1 MNKSKIKNHLVIASC
16 FVVVIMICFTVA
28 SARARTYDFNE
39 PFAESIVTENDVTEN
54 TVATEC
60 SSSVDT
66 GAVDTGSTM
75 KPDEDVTTKPADTNC
90 STDNEKQEI
99 QTTVPDACVFDMS
112 YYDYVD
118 FGNSISKSDIPSFS
132 TWDVVGYVT
141 CKSAGLDRVPITYN
155 WSQQVCDACDIVMDG
170 YSEALFGQGRG
181 IFICGHNY
189 KALSG
194 LKNAKT
200 DDYVLI
206 ETVYGA
212 NYLYKISF
220 SGKAHIVEDPTWF
233 YGMCDDVT
241 NDFLQ
246 KRNEDND
253 VLGIFTCLDMHT
265 NIYRWYVRAEL
276 VKGTKVI

>member
-1 MNKSKIKNHLVIASC
+1 MNKSKIKNYLVIVSC
-16 FVVVIMICFTVA
+16 FVVVITICFTVA

-39 PFAESIVTENDVTEN
+39 PFAESTVTESTAV
-54 TVATEC
+54 TEC
-60 SSSVDT
+60 SSSTV
-66 GAVDTGSTM
+66 
-75 KPDEDVTTKPADTNC
+75 KHDEDVTTKPADTNC

-141 CKSAGLDRVPITYN
+141 CKSAGLNRVPITYN
-155 WSQQVCDACDIVMDG
+155 WSQQVCDACDIVMDD
-170 YSEALFGQGRG
+170 YSEALFGQGKG

-189 KALSG
+189 KALSS

-233 YGMCDDVT
+233 YGMGDDVT

-253 VLGIFTCLDMHT
+253 VLGIFICLDMHT